1 MWFKALVMP
10 VSYLVPTPDF
20 VSKLATPLADTKF
33 GKSLPHLKTYSTFV
47 ENGTPALN
55 NDHLRQVSF

>member
-1 MWFKALVMP
+1 LRTKFQNKFKSSGYASIL
-10 VSYLVPTPDF
+10 LVPTPDF

-47 ENGTPALN
+47 ENGTPE
-55 NDHLRQVSF
+55 